1 MITIEQLI
9 EIFKTMSVEDW
20 NLIYKEA
27 EDPNQIDS
35 ELVANW
41 NEQYSDAAAGTMVTY
56 NLLYKLVESGRM
68 SELSA
73 DVQKLVQD
81 WNKGE

>member
-9 EIFKTMSVEDW
+9 EIFKTMTEEDW

-41 NEQYSDAAAGTMVTY
+41 NKQYSDTTLESTIAYNTM
-56 NLLYKLVESGRM
+56 YKLVESGRI

-73 DVQKLVQD
+73 DVQKLIQD
-81 WNKGE
+81 WNRGE